1 MVQKSK
7 ITHSLLIIIPLICG
21 ILASVAAVKTLMWWM
36 DRSPQMD
43 DFSLSVP
50 GLDQVPEGARDQH
63 DKVKIGESFK
73 KFDVTCDQTLSTAQ
87 WPCFRGADLSN
98 VSTDN
103 IELADSWK
111 ESGPPVLWRVELGEG
126 HAAPVIKDG
135 KVYILDYLEEERADA
150 LRCFCLLTGK
160 ELWRR
165 WYNVDTKRNHG
176 RSRTIPAVADGCVVS
191 IGPKGHVMCVDA
203 KSGDLKWSIDLV
215 SDYGAEIPQWYTG
228 QCPLIDGEIAVLA
241 PGGDDVLLIG
251 ADLQSGEVVWQAPN
265 PHQWK
270 MSHSSIMPMTLGGKK
285 MYIYF
290 ALGGVVGVGA
300 DEENAG
306 KILWETNFFA
316 PSVVAPSPVQLDE
329 GRIYLTAGYGA
340 GSTVIQIVSQGD
352 SFEVRTWTKYSPR
365 DALSLE
371 QQSAILYQNILF
383 GIMPKDAGIRR
394 QQLTACASG
403 DTSHFITPVDND
415 MRFGLGPFIIADDKI
430 YVLDDDGTLTM
441 LRFEQD
447 HFKKLS
453 EYKVL
458 DGHDAWGPIAIADGL
473 MLVRD
478 STSMACLDL
487 TQDGRWIRGKNVE

>member
-1 MVQKSK
+1 MIQNSK
-7 ITHSLLIIIPLICG
+7 LTYSLLIIIPLICG
-21 ILASVAAVKTLMWWM
+21 ILASIVAVKTLMWWM
-36 DRSPQMD
+36 DRSPQTN

-50 GLDQVPEGARDQH
+50 GLDQVPEGVRDQH
-63 DKVKIGESFK
+63 DKVKIGEFFK
-73 KFDVTCDQTLSTAQ
+73 KFDVTCDKNLSTAQ
-87 WPCFRGADLSN
+87 WTRFRGSDFSN

-103 IELADSWK
+103 IALADNWK
-111 ESGPPVLWRVELGEG
+111 ESGPPVLWRIELGEG
-126 HAAPVIKDG
+126 YAASVIQDG
-135 KVYILDYLEEERADA
+135 KVYILDYLEEERGDA

-176 RSRTIPAVADGCVVS
+176 RSRTIPALSNGRVVS
-191 IGPKGHVMCVDA
+191 LGPKGHVMSVDA
-203 KSGDLKWSIDLV
+203 QSGDLKWSIDLV
-215 SDYGAEIPQWYTG
+215 LDYGAEIPQWYTG
-228 QCPLIDGEIAVLA
+228 QCPLIDGDIAVLA
-241 PGGDDVLLIG
+241 PGGDNALLIG
-251 ADLQSGEVVWQAPN
+251 VDVQSGEVVWQTPN
-265 PHQWK
+265 PHHWK
-270 MSHSSIMPMTLGGKK
+270 MSHSSIMPMTLDGIR

-290 ALGGVVGVGA
+290 ALGGIVGVAA
-300 DEENAG
+300 DGENSG

-316 PSVVAPSPVQLDE
+316 PSVVAPSPVLLDE

-340 GSTVIQIVSQGD
+340 GSTVIEIVRRADAFEAQIG
-352 SFEVRTWTKYSPR
+352 TKYSPR

-371 QQSAILYQNILF
+371 QQSAIYYQNVLF

-394 QQLTACASG
+394 QQLTACDPN
-403 DTSHFITPVDND
+403 DTSRFITPVDNE
-415 MRFGLGPFIIADDKI
+415 MRFGLGPFIVADDKF

-441 LRFEQD
+441 LRFEHD
-447 HFKKLS
+447 HFRKLS

-487 TQDGRWIRGKNVE
+487 TQDERWSRR